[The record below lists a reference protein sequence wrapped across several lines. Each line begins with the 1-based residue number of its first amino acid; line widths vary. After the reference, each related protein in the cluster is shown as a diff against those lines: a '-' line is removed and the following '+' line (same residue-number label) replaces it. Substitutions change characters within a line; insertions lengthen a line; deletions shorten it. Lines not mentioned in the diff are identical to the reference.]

1 MASTVT
7 TQQQRM
13 TRRRIIIIGVLTGI
27 VILFVLFSPYGVIT
41 RWSLERDYDNLVDQ
55 QRQITAT
62 GDSLRGVVR
71 RLRYDTLEIER
82 IARERYG
89 YVREGEEVY
98 LIDRDTTEDQ

>member
-1 MASTVT
+1 MTSTVT
-7 TQQQRM
+7 TQQRRM
-13 TRRRIIIIGVLTGI
+13 TRKRVIIIGVLTGV

-41 RWSLERDYDNLVDQ
+41 RWSLERDLDNLVEQ
-55 QRQITAT
+55 QHQITAT
-62 GDSLRGVVR
+62 GDSLRSIVR

-98 LIDRDTTEDQ
+98 LIDRDTTEDK